1 MGHIERDKKNQ
12 GGGGGGHVNLV
23 RFILLKCD
31 AIYHAPN
38 IYVNSVTIM
47 EIQAWSIHL
56 CLMWVCLKTLQNR
69 IKTNGNVKYNAT
81 AKCVWR
87 SINKW

>member
-12 GGGGGGHVNLV
+12 GRGGVGGWGHVNLV

-47 EIQAWSIHL
+47 EIQA
-56 CLMWVCLKTLQNR
+56 
-69 IKTNGNVKYNAT
+69 
-81 AKCVWR
+81 
-87 SINKW
+87 